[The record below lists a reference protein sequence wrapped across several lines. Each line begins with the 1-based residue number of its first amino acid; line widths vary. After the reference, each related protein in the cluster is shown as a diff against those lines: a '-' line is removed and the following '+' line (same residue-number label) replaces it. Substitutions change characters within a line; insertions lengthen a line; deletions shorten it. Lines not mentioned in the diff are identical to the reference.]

1 MKRVNRLLAIVLI
14 VLVAILFYR
23 NTPRS
28 DKPVKSEPAKVESVL
43 GTELNRVTL
52 TAKAAERLDIQTVPV
67 RKEWVALSGRVQTVV
82 PYSSVIYGLHG
93 ETWVYTS
100 PEPLTFVRHSI
111 IIDYIDADLAVLS
124 DGPPLGTLV
133 VTVGVAELYGIDT
146 GVGK

>member
-1 MKRVNRLLAIVLI
+1 MNRVNRLLAIVLI

-28 DKPVKSEPAKVESVL
+28 DKPVKSEPAKVESVQ

-52 TAKAAERLDIQTVPV
+52 TAKAAERLDIQTAPV
-67 RKEWVALSGRVQTVV
+67 RYAQVSPSRIQRKVV
-82 PYSSVIYGLHG
+82 PYSSVIYDLNGK
-93 ETWVYTS
+93 TWVYTS
-100 PEPLTFVRHSI
+100 PESLTFVRHSI